1 MKVIKNTVTI
11 LFVLVCSFIIFTFVG
26 IYITESKDMVLDLPY
41 KVQMDFKEAHL
52 NYIGDSYGIYQRE
65 DYSYYRLSV
74 VMDNEINLGVDEQL
88 VYLRYGAVEGTDR
101 RITEVQQ
108 DGTEKIL
115 TDREYFPAGKQAVC
129 FRILEIPNGC
139 TGFDI
144 VYYGIYEEEEQT
156 IHITI

>member
-1 MKVIKNTVTI
+1 MKVIKNMVTI

-26 IYITESKDMVLDLPY
+26 IYITESKDMVFSLPY
-41 KVQMDFKEAHL
+41 KVQLDFKAAHL

-74 VMDNEINLGVDEQL
+74 VMENEINLGVDEQL
-88 VYLRYGAVEGTDR
+88 VYLRYGAVEGTDH

-139 TGFDI
+139 TGFDV

>member
-1 MKVIKNTVTI
+1 MKVIKNMVTI

-26 IYITESKDMVLDLPY
+26 IYITETKDMVFDLPY
-41 KVQMDFKEAHL
+41 KVQLDFKAAHL

-65 DYSYYRLSV
+65 DYSYYCLSV
-74 VMDNEINLGVDEQL
+74 VMDNEINVGVDEQL
-88 VYLRYGAVEGTDR
+88 VYLRYRAEGTDR

-108 DGTEKIL
+108 DGTEEIL

-129 FRILEIPNGC
+129 FRILEIPDGC
-139 TGFDI
+139 TGFDV

>member
-1 MKVIKNTVTI
+1 MKVIKNMVTI

-26 IYITESKDMVLDLPY
+26 IYITETKDMVFDLPY
-41 KVQMDFKEAHL
+41 KVQLDFKAAHL

-65 DYSYYRLSV
+65 DYSYYRLWV
-74 VMDNEINLGVDEQL
+74 VMNNEINLGIDEQL
-88 VYLRYGAVEGTDR
+88 VYLRYRVEGTDR

-108 DGTEKIL
+108 DGTEEIL

-144 VYYGIYEEEEQT
+144 IYGINEEEEQI

>member
-1 MKVIKNTVTI
+1 MKVIKNMVTI

-26 IYITESKDMVLDLPY
+26 IYITETKDMVFSLPY
-41 KVQMDFKEAHL
+41 KVQLDFKTAHL
-52 NYIGDSYGIYQRE
+52 DYIGDSYGIYQRE

-74 VMDNEINLGVDEQL
+74 VMDNEINVGVDEQL
-88 VYLRYGAVEGTDR
+88 VYFRYRAEGTDY

-129 FRILEIPNGC
+129 FRILEIPDEC

-144 VYYGIYEEEEQT
+144 VYGIYEEEDQT

>member
-1 MKVIKNTVTI
+1 MKVIKNMVTI
-11 LFVLVCSFIIFTFVG
+11 LFVLVCGFVIFTFVG
-26 IYITESKDMVLDLPY
+26 IYIAETKDMVFSLPY
-41 KVQMDFKEAHL
+41 KVQLDFKEAYL
-52 NYIGDSYGIYQRE
+52 DYIGDSYGIYQRE

-74 VMDNEINLGVDEQL
+74 VMENEINVGVDEQL
-88 VYLRYGAVEGTDR
+88 VYLRYRVEGTDR

-108 DGTEKIL
+108 DGTDKIL

-129 FRILEIPNGC
+129 FRILEIPDGC
-139 TGFDI
+139 TGFDV

>member
-1 MKVIKNTVTI
+1 MKVIKNMVTI
-11 LFVLVCSFIIFTFVG
+11 LFVLVCSFIIFSFVG
-26 IYITESKDMVLDLPY
+26 IYITETKDMVFDLPY
-41 KVQMDFKEAHL
+41 KVQLDFKAAHL

-65 DYSYYRLSV
+65 DYSYYRLWV
-74 VMDNEINLGVDEQL
+74 VMNNEINLGIDEQL
-88 VYLRYGAVEGTDR
+88 VYLRYRVEGTDR

-108 DGTEKIL
+108 DGTEEIL

-144 VYYGIYEEEEQT
+144 IYGINEEEEQI